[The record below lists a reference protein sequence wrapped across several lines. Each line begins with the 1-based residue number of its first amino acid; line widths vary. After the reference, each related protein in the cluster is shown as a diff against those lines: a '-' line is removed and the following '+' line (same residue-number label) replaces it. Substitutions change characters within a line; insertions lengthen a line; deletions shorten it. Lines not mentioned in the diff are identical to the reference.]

1 MSSGID
7 WKQFPPK
14 AAPASPAE
22 VAEIVS
28 DDVDREIIF
37 NRKLSVELLAKEE
50 SWSSAQLAKLTE
62 RGQIEVTVW
71 LKEKNPQFQTSRTST
86 PRRSQET
93 LCVSC
98 KEQVAGYPGAPYSIF
113 CSNICRKQNRINR
126 FGPIRA
132 AAPVI
137 EHPPETGLEVLEE
150 SVELSTNDSAESTEG
165 EIDEGQLQSLLIEWG
180 EKLTVQQLKA
190 LMGAQH
196 ITSQRK
202 DLRKKDRVDLVVAHY
217 VDKSWEQFKDDLVS
231 IGCELEGID
240 SVE

>member
-14 AAPASPAE
+14 AAPANPAE

-28 DDVDREIIF
+28 DDVDREYIF
-37 NRKLSVELLAKEE
+37 NRKLSLELLAKEE

-71 LKEKNPQFQTSRTST
+71 LKEKNPQLQTSRTST

-98 KEQVAGYPGAPYSIF
+98 KKQVAGYPGAPYSIF
-113 CSNICRKQNRINR
+113 CSNICRKQNRIDR

-137 EHPPETGLEVLEE
+137 DHPPETGLEVLEE
-150 SVELSTNDSAESTEG
+150 PSEPSTTEG
-165 EIDEGQLQSLLIEWG
+165 ETDQAQLQSLLTEWG
-180 EKLTVQQLKA
+180 GKLTVQQLKA
-190 LMGAQH
+190 LMAAQH

-202 DLRKKDRVDLVVAHY
+202 DLRKQDRVDLVVAHY